1 MGDNESPGPVHATLY
16 RIDPDLVEK
25 ANLELPSV
33 EPNKY
38 VLLDDDAKQ
47 CSIIGDDDLNAAFV
61 DRNIDTY
68 KLDGIETW
76 PQVPNPDKHNVILTY
91 KDGHQTSVLIGSIS
105 LDNGPAPDQYYKSG
119 GTIYPIDKSGASLLD
134 ATNTPNLS
142 YIRNKYWDM
151 ARQKVQTD
159 LMFAQIV
166 ATFASAVSAL
176 GHAGEAGNFVT
187 AEDVDGTVPTP
198 AETPEDKT
206 DSSSAPADAG
216 TDSGSGSGS
225 GSDDD
230 STKDAG
236 N

>member
-1 MGDNESPGPVHATLY
+1 MGDNESPGPVHVHFVN
-16 RIDPDLVEK
+16 IDDLKDQVANPDPPTVDRRT
-25 ANLELPSV
+25 
-33 EPNKY
+33 Y

-47 CSIIGDDDLNAAFV
+47 CSIIGDDELNASFV

-91 KDGHQTSVLIGSIS
+91 KDRHQTSVLIGSIS

-166 ATFASAVSAL
+166 ATFAGAVSAL

-187 AEDVDGTVPTP
+187 AEDIDGTVPTP

-206 DSSSAPADAG
+206 DSSSASADAG
-216 TDSGSGSGS
+216 SGSGSGS
-225 GSDDD
+225 GD
-230 STKDAG
+230 SSKDAG

>member
-1 MGDNESPGPVHATLY
+1 MGDNESPGPVHVTLY
-16 RIDPDLVEK
+16 RIDPDLIDQKV
-25 ANLELPSV
+25 NLPTV

-47 CSIIGDDDLNAAFV
+47 CSIIGDDDLNAYLV

-68 KLDGIETW
+68 KLDGIESW

-105 LDNGPAPDQYYKSG
+105 LDDGLPPDQYYKSG
-119 GTIYPIDKSGASLLD
+119 GTIYPIDKNGAAMLD
-134 ATNTPNLS
+134 ATNTPNLTF
-142 YIRNKYWDM
+142 IRNKYWEM
-151 ARQKVQTD
+151 ARQKVKTD

-166 ATFASAVSAL
+166 ASFASAISAL

-187 AEDVDGTVPTP
+187 ANDVDGNVPIP

-206 DSSSAPADAG
+206 DSS
-216 TDSGSGSGS
+216 DSDQGSGDGSGSG
-225 GSDDD
+225 
-230 STKDAG
+230 KDAG